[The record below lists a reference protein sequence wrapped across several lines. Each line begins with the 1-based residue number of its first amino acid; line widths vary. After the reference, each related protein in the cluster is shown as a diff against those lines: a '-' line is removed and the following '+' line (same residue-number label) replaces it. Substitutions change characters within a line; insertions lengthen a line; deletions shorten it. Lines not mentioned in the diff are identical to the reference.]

1 MFKIISCI
9 NKKNAIGLSGKTLY
23 TIKNDMANFKSMTM
37 NNVVIMGRKTFE
49 SISNGKP
56 LENRINIILT
66 SNPDYSVN
74 GEFDN
79 VYIVYSIKDV
89 IELCDAFFS
98 DKELFVIGGE
108 FVYKEFLDSGL
119 VDEMRL
125 TIVNDNADGDTFF
138 PQFNTDEWQTY
149 YKSMAQVSTN
159 NKVEKSFYYQILKK
173 K

>member
-74 GEFDN
+74 GEVDN